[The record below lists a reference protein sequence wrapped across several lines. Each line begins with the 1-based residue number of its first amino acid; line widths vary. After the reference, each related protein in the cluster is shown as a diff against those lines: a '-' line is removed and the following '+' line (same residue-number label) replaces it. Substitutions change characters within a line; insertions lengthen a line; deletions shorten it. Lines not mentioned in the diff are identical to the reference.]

1 MDVRGR
7 SARYHALTRLCER
20 AQHRHRCQ
28 RLTSLYRSLC
38 SDTRA
43 IRHHSAAAEL
53 EQALLHAWF
62 VRSMPGTPELRATS
76 VTCREAA
83 DMVV

>member
-1 MDVRGR
+1 MAPRFVQR
-7 SARYHALTRLCER
+7 SRRLFDLSTTLT
-20 AQHRHRCQ
+20 A
-28 RLTSLYRSLC
+28 LYRSLC

-43 IRHHSAAAEL
+43 IRHPSAAAEL

-62 VRSMPGTPELRATS
+62 VHSMPGTLELRATP

>member
-1 MDVRGR
+1 MAPRFVQR
-7 SARYHALTRLCER
+7 SRRLFDLSTSLT
-20 AQHRHRCQ
+20 A
-28 RLTSLYRSLC
+28 LYRSLC
-38 SDTRA
+38 FDTRA

-62 VRSMPGTPELRATS
+62 VHSMPGTLELRATP